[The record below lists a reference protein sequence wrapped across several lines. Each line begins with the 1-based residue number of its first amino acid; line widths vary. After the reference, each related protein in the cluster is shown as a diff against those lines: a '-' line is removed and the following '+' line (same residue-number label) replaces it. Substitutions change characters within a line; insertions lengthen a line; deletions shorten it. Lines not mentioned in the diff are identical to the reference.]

1 MVHSYDRDEAAK
13 WLVYLRIQASGNL
26 LQLSQFL
33 VMLFVYVH
41 SMTCLTMIV
50 SWVWLSGD
58 GEESPHE
65 VLRWLDI
72 DDTERADTSQFV
84 FFYFHCSLWVWSNVS
99 GWGGNWS
106 PHSFITSGNLPV
118 GPLKDLNR
126 MLQSE
131 RLDIQRGDSAPSNR
145 SSCELWTREK
155 LRSNSAACLLTHGT
169 KSAQG
174 GRI

>member
-50 SWVWLSGD
+50 CWVWLSGD
-58 GEESPHE
+58 GEESAHE

-106 PHSFITSGNLPV
+106 PHSFITSG
-118 GPLKDLNR
+118 K
-126 MLQSE
+126 MS
-131 RLDIQRGDSAPSNR
+131 
-145 SSCELWTREK
+145 
-155 LRSNSAACLLTHGT
+155 LLTH
-169 KSAQG
+169 
-174 GRI
+174 